1 MNKEKERLN
10 NNNNNLNYQIEEYRN
25 ELLSIK
31 NEIDSEDESAQKI
44 NSEIE
49 NLKKIF
55 SNNKENFEKLNDKIK
70 SAKISA
76 EKMEV
81 IGEKIK
87 TRDEIKEN
95 ISKFKKECL
104 EEKVNLEATIEN
116 LEKKTEKM
124 NDEDNCQVF
133 EEIDQNYNL
142 EFEKLLERKRDL
154 FEQNKIINLLT
165 RKIQVFP
172 SKLELI
178 QYQKRFQELYD
189 QINNVLEKSKNLLNE
204 VNSKEEVRKL
214 LDQKVF
220 LFIYQKC
227 F

>member
-10 NNNNNLNYQIEEYRN
+10 NINNNLNYQIEEY
-25 ELLSIK
+25 K
-31 NEIDSEDESAQKI
+31 NEFLTIKSLINTEEELSNKI
-44 NSEIE
+44 TIEIK

-55 SNNKENFEKLNDKIK
+55 TNNKENYEKLNEKIK
-70 SAKISA
+70 NAKIST
-76 EKMEV
+76 EKMEI
-81 IGEKIK
+81 IGYKIK

-95 ISKFKKECL
+95 ILKFKKECL
-104 EEKVNLEATIEN
+104 EEKENLEKQIEN

-133 EEIDQNYNL
+133 EEIDSNYNQ
-142 EFEKLLERKRDL
+142 EYEKLLERKKDF
-154 FEQNKIINLLT
+154 FEKNKIINLLT

-214 LDQKVF
+214 LNQKVF
-220 LFIYQKC
+220 NFII
-227 F
+227 FI